1 MIHAQAKQAFIIVL
15 VTTLICL
22 DPVCANFALPFGK
35 QQKRCMENNALL
47 LEHVDTLEKENI
59 SLRHV
64 HAKNL
69 NDLAEA
75 TDRLQKLERL
85 VNNLRVRNTEWAVKI
100 NDMKQQMNALKLQR
114 MAEQGY

>member
-1 MIHAQAKQAFIIVL
+1 MIHAQVFIAVFVL

-22 DPVCANFALPFGK
+22 EPVRANFALPFGK
-35 QQKRCMENNALL
+35 QQKKCMENNALL

-59 SLRHV
+59 ALRHV

-75 TDRLQKLERL
+75 TDRLHKMEGL

>member
-1 MIHAQAKQAFIIVL
+1 
-15 VTTLICL
+15 
-22 DPVCANFALPFGK
+22 
-35 QQKRCMENNALL
+35 MENNALL

-59 SLRHV
+59 ALRHV

-100 NDMKQQMNALKLQR
+100 NDMKQRMNDLKLQR
-114 MAEQGY
+114 MTERVYKPMKIHE